1 MSEKS
6 HIVTD
11 ALLQY
16 AKTKKDKVKYEEGH
30 EQEAEE
36 KIRKLDEKHWDDF
49 EGKGDTIKDAACA
62 KADALD
68 AKRRAELT
76 SSKPK
81 LKAQYRL
88 ERFNKTTEDK
98 DESGN
103 PYNPVKTTIAKEIEE
118 LQKKDSDNNE
128 DDKDKQAEEEQNA
141 KDEAQDKEEEAQTEK
156 QKKNTK
162 EKHKKKSKETK
173 QKKLMKTQNSPQQI
187 AKVIGKM
194 KDAEVDEYQNI
205 LDTAFEAKKIDVEK
219 KCKERGYEL
228 GEKDVTKYNKKIRKL
243 AEKQYNLQ
251 KKTIKKAEVK
261 SKTLVQKLKLK
272 IGAMLGL

>member
-36 KIRKLDEKHWDDF
+36 KIRKLDEKHWNDF

-76 SSKPK
+76 ASKPK

-88 ERFNKTTEDK
+88 ERFNKTAEDK

-103 PYNPVKTTIAKEIEE
+103 PYNPVKTTIAKEIED

-194 KDAEVDEYQNI
+194 KDAEVDEEQPEQYPVQPRTLRLHPEGHQIAYQRNHI
-205 LDTAFEAKKIDVEK
+205 GMCLRTVAEQNDITHHHS
-219 KCKERGYEL
+219 ERLHLETEIAPAPIMPEEQHGY
-228 GEKDVTKYNKKIRKL
+228 YS
-243 AEKQYNLQ
+243 QY
-251 KKTIKKAEVK
+251 
-261 SKTLVQKLKLK
+261 
-272 IGAMLGL
+272 